1 MGERTD
7 GARGGATGGATVPP
21 ARHVVL
27 VGLMGVGKSTVG
39 RRLAKDMVRPFAD
52 ADEQVE
58 LRAGLA
64 IPAIFRRDGEEGF
77 RRLETDVLTD
87 LVSRDAPLVIAAG
100 GGAVSRAQNRA
111 VLHPRGF
118 VVWLRASAEFLVD
131 RTDTTHRPLLADDA
145 EGTLRRLMVERAP
158 LYEGVADAVV
168 DVEPF
173 HDGDEKPKRAIA
185 RHIVELAE
193 AAGVTAGA
201 PV

>member
-1 MGERTD
+1 MGDATAA
-7 GARGGATGGATVPP
+7 ARPDEP
-21 ARHVVL
+21 AGRHVVL

-39 RRLAKDMVRPFAD
+39 RRLAKEMQRPFAD

-64 IPAIFRRDGEEGF
+64 IPAIFRHHGEDGF
-77 RRLETDVLTD
+77 RRLETEVLTD
-87 LVSRDAPLVIAAG
+87 LVSRRFPLVIAAG
-100 GGAVSRAQNRA
+100 GGAVSRAQNRE
-111 VLHPRGF
+111 VLHPGGF
-118 VVWLRASAEFLVD
+118 VVWLRASADFLAE

-145 EGTLRRLMVERAP
+145 EGTLRRLLVERTP

-185 RHIVELAE
+185 RHIVELVE
-193 AAGVTAGA
+193 AASRPTRSEPAR
-201 PV
+201 

>member
-1 MGERTD
+1 MGD
-7 GARGGATGGATVPP
+7 
-21 ARHVVL
+21 RHVVL

-39 RRLAKDMVRPFAD
+39 RRLAKEMERPFAD

-58 LRAGLA
+58 LRAGQA
-64 IPAIFRRDGEEGF
+64 IPAIFRTGGEDEF
-77 RRLETDVLTD
+77 RRLETEVLAD
-87 LVSRDAPLVIAAG
+87 LVARTHPLVVAAG
-100 GGAVSRAQNRA
+100 GGAVSRGQNRELLA
-111 VLHPRGF
+111 PRSF